1 MIVPE
6 PSAMPIRQ
14 TRSRLLGR
22 GRYEYRE
29 YGFTLNSA
37 GRGDRHLVRHV
48 VHRGDSAYVLPV
60 DRPGQRVGL
69 CRQFRAGKFLAGSP
83 DGYTLEAPGG
93 LVEPGAD
100 PAETARRECLEE
112 LGVVVTCLEHVA
124 TLMPHPTLMPERA
137 HLFIG
142 ECLLGEHDGGPR
154 GVGSDEETELAVMPL
169 DLLRSATTDQPVD
182 DMRTFLLLVLLEN
195 ADLRRHHG

>member
-1 MIVPE
+1 MPE
-6 PSAMPIRQ
+6 SSATSIRQ
-14 TRSRLLGR
+14 TWNRLLGR

-29 YGFTLNSA
+29 HGFILNSA
-37 GRGDRHLVRHV
+37 DRGDRHVVRHV

-60 DRPGQRVGL
+60 DRHGQRVGL
-69 CRQFRAGKFLAGSP
+69 CRQFRAGRFLAGSP

-93 LVEPGAD
+93 LVEPGSD
-100 PAETARRECLEE
+100 PAETARQECLQE
-112 LGVVVTCLEHVA
+112 LGVVVTGLEHVA
-124 TLMPHPTLMPERA
+124 TLMPHPTLIPERA

-154 GVGSDEETELAVMPL
+154 GVGSDEETELAVVPL
-169 DLLRSATTDQPVD
+169 DLLHSTVADQPVD

-195 ADLRRHHG
+195 ADLRRHRG